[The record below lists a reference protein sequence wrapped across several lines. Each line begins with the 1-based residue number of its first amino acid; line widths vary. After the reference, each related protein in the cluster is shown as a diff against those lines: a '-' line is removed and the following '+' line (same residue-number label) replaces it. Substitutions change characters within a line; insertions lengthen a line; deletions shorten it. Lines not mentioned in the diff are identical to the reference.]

1 MEQGKRRLKKAGPG
15 ATEKVMGER
24 LADVNLDKKELMMF
38 KMKPRGGATI
48 DSSVVQGRKV

>member
-1 MEQGKRRLKKAGPG
+1 MEHGKRRLKKAATG

-24 LADVNLDKKELMMF
+24 LADVNLDKRELMMS

-48 DSSVVQGRKV
+48 DSSVVQGRNV